1 MPKDHVRSRTGALRR
16 TLNQRGMSV
25 RALTEASGIARS
37 TVQYQVKSPEG
48 RLITI
53 ERKKAEQIARA
64 LGGDVNEW
72 FCRIDG
78 SEIGGSW

>member
-1 MPKDHVRSRTGALRR
+1 
-16 TLNQRGMSV
+16 MSV
-25 RALTEASGIARS
+25 RALTDASGIARS

>member
-16 TLNQRGMSV
+16 TLDHREMSV
-25 RALTEASGIARS
+25 RALSESSGIARS
-37 TVQYQVKSPEG
+37 TVQYQVKSPAG

-53 ERKKAEQIARA
+53 EREKAEKIADA
-64 LGGDVNEW
+64 LGGNVNEW
-72 FCRIDG
+72 FCRLDG

>member
-16 TLNQRGMSV
+16 TLDQREMSV
-25 RALTEASGIARS
+25 RALAEASGIARS
-37 TVQYQVKSPEG
+37 TVQYQVKSPAD

-53 ERKKAEQIARA
+53 EREKAERIAHA
-64 LGGDVNEW
+64 LGGNVNEW
-72 FCRIDG
+72 FCRLDG

>member
-1 MPKDHVRSRTGALRR
+1 MSKDHVRSRTGALRKI
-16 TLNQRGMSV
+16 LDQRKMSV
-25 RALTEASGIARS
+25 RALSEASGIARS

-53 ERKKAEQIARA
+53 EREKAEQIAAA

-72 FCRIDG
+72 FCRLDG
-78 SEIGGSW
+78 SEIGGSL

>member
-16 TLNQRGMSV
+16 TLDQREMSV
-25 RALTEASGIARS
+25 RALAESSGIARS
-37 TVQYQVKSPEG
+37 TVQYQVKSPAG

-53 ERKKAEQIARA
+53 EREKAEKIADA
-64 LGGDVNEW
+64 LGGNVNEW
-72 FCRIDG
+72 FCRLDG